1 MEDILRKLK
10 IEIVPIS
17 KPRPYRQN
25 ARKHSRQQIDKIAA
39 SMRAFGWVVPIV
51 VDAKNT
57 IVTGHARFEAAK
69 QLGLQ
74 QVPVISVHDM
84 SDAQVRAY
92 RLADNRTAED
102 ADWDSYL
109 LRIELAELYEIETD
123 FEITATGFEI
133 GEVDLVLGDATDLED
148 EVADSDHV
156 DTAVS
161 QIGDL
166 WLLGKHRLLCGDALL
181 PENYRRL
188 MDGGQAEITVTDP
201 PYNVRI
207 GGNVSG
213 WRERGEFVMAS
224 GEMSASAFEVFLKTS
239 LSNIASVSK
248 SGALAFVFMDWRH
261 LSEVLAAG
269 CEAFDELKN
278 LCVWVKGNGGMG
290 SLYRSQHELVLIFKQ
305 GKAPHINNIAL
316 GANGR
321 NRTNVWHYPCVNS
334 FGAGREAALASHPT
348 VKPVAMIADAIL
360 DASKRGGIVLDPFAG
375 SGTIL
380 IAAERTGRCARAME
394 LDPHYVDVALR
405 RYRRVTG
412 LDAVHATSGE
422 TFSQREEK
430 GDL

>member
-25 ARKHSRQQIDKIAA
+25 ARKHSRRQIDKIAA

-69 QLGLQ
+69 QLGLKH
-74 QVPVISVHDM
+74 VPVISVHDM

-102 ADWDSYL
+102 ADWDSDL

-133 GEVDLVLGDATDLED
+133 GEIDLFLGDATDRED
-148 EVADSDHV
+148 EVADSDLA
-156 DTAVS
+156 DPAVS

-166 WLLGKHRLLCGDALL
+166 WLLGKHRLLCGDALV

-188 MDGGQAEITVTDP
+188 MDGERAEIAVTDP

-213 WRERGEFVMAS
+213 RRERGEFVMAS
-224 GEMSASAFEVFLKTS
+224 GEMSTSAFEVFLKTS

-248 SGALAFVFMDWRH
+248 PGALVFVFMDWRH
-261 LSEVLAAG
+261 LSEALAAG

-290 SLYRSQHELVLIFKQ
+290 SLYRSQHELVLVFKR

-316 GANGR
+316 GAHGR
-321 NRTNVWHYPCVNS
+321 NRTNVWHYPGVNS
-334 FGAGREAALASHPT
+334 FGAGREEALASHPT

-360 DASKRGGIVLDPFAG
+360 DASKRGGIVLDP
-375 SGTIL
+375 
-380 IAAERTGRCARAME
+380 
-394 LDPHYVDVALR
+394 
-405 RYRRVTG
+405 
-412 LDAVHATSGE
+412 
-422 TFSQREEK
+422 
-430 GDL
+430 